1 MAERLIVENFG
12 PIKKIDIELNRI
24 LILIGPQSVG
34 KSTIAK
40 LVAIFRSDA
49 FIFENDEFEASLKKY
64 GINTYLKKN
73 TSIHYKSKSYSYDFK
88 KGLGEKI
95 LNKESSLYKFFSQ
108 TGELYP
114 NNFSDSTKKINMLQ
128 YKILD
133 EIEEYNTILE
143 KLKKAVN
150 DQKDIEVPEY
160 ELVKEKH
167 SNLKSNIKTGKI
179 LIKEIESFTTYSEY
193 IPAERILIPI
203 ISNSVMNLINYDIP
217 IPKIFI
223 EFASQFEKA
232 RQDIKEYNINFLFVT
247 FKYVNNENR
256 LYTSKKAYFLLE
268 NASSGLQS
276 IIPLLLVIKHKIS
289 KTNYSNTFI
298 IEEPE
303 LNLYPKNQYELSK
316 ILASVC
322 FNEDKET
329 ERHNELIITTH
340 SPYVLA
346 AFNNL
351 LLAHK
356 VGDEVKLKVSKVI
369 PQQSWIDPEHFS
381 AYYIDEKG
389 IVNIFNKESGLIA
402 ENHLDQTSE
411 IIMDDFNDLMDL
423 YTTKAQG

>member
-12 PIKKIDIELNRI
+12 PIKKIDIDINRI
-24 LILIGPQSVG
+24 LILIGSQSVG

-40 LVAIFRSDA
+40 LIAIFRSKA
-49 FIFENDEFEASLKKY
+49 FLFESDEFEALLKKY

-73 TSIHYKSKSYSYDFK
+73 TSIHYKSKSYSYDFE

-95 LNKESSLYKFFSQ
+95 LNEESSIYNLFNRADGLDTKNFLASIKKF
-108 TGELYP
+108 
-114 NNFSDSTKKINMLQ
+114 NMIAAE
-128 YKILD
+128 K
-133 EIEEYNTILE
+133 EISILE
-143 KLKKAVN
+143 SLIDEDNSLLSKLKYTKQLLEAMW
-150 DQKDIEVPEY
+150 DFI
-160 ELVKEKH
+160 
-167 SNLKSNIKTGKI
+167 
-179 LIKEIESFTTYSEY
+179 SFTKY

-203 ISNSVMNLINYDIP
+203 ISNSIMNLINYDIP

-232 RQDIKEYNINFLFVT
+232 RQDIKEYNINFLFA
-247 FKYVNNENR
+247 KYKYINNENR
-256 LYTSKKAYFLLE
+256 LYTSEEAYFLLE

-276 IIPLLLVIKHKIS
+276 IIPLLLVIKHKTLNT
-289 KTNYSNTFI
+289 KQSNTFI

-316 ILASVC
+316 ILAGVC
-322 FNEDKET
+322 FNENEET

-340 SPYVLA
+340 SPYILA
-346 AFNNL
+346 AFNNF

-356 VGDEVKLKVSKVI
+356 LGDEVKLKVSKVI
-369 PQQSWIDPEHFS
+369 PQQSWVDPEHFS

-389 IVNIFNKESGLIA
+389 IVSIFNRESGLIA

-411 IIMDDFNDLMDL
+411 IIMEDFNELMDL
-423 YTTKAQG
+423 YAAKVQ